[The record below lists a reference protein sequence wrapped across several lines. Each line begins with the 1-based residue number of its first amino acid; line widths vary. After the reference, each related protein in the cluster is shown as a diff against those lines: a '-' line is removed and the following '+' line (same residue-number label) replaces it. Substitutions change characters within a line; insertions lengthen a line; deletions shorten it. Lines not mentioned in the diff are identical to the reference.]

1 MIDFADT
8 NELKARI
15 KVFGVGGG
23 GGNALNNM
31 IQQNLGGVMFYAAN
45 TDAQALN
52 SNLAPVKMQLG
63 GRLTGGLGAGGNP
76 DKGYNAALEDQSALA
91 ELMSDADMVFVTAGM
106 GGGTGTGGAPVV
118 AHLAREAGALT
129 VGVVT
134 RPFTFEGRKRGRN
147 AELGLDALSRE
158 VDTLI
163 VIPNDRLLDVADRKM
178 TMIDAF
184 RVADQVLFDAVKSI
198 SDIIVTPGLIN
209 VDFADVKAIMSG
221 KGRALMGTG
230 YASGENRAVEAAKM
244 AISSPLLED
253 AAIDGATGIL
263 INITGGAD
271 MTLYEVNEAATLI
284 EEAADENANI
294 IWGSVIDESLADQI
308 KITVVATGFD
318 PSAGARDDDERTAR
332 SEREQVSQ
340 LLAGRER
347 RPIPALVMEPEPELE
362 EVLPPRQPVVT
373 TALPQTP
380 PMAPPTPTPV
390 RTTERRE
397 TRRPVPY
404 NPFQEPTRSEYD
416 SPTFTRRPRQAPT
429 MVRQFSPQP
438 AMPARFGGSSD
449 DDPKLP
455 L

>member
-63 GRLTGGLGAGGNP
+63 ARLTGGLGAGGNP
-76 DKGYNAALEDQSALA
+76 DKGYNAALEDQSAIA

-134 RPFTFEGRKRGRN
+134 RPFTFEGRKRSRN
-147 AELGLDALSRE
+147 AELGLEALSRE

-163 VIPNDRLLDVADRKM
+163 VIPNDRLLDVADRKT
-178 TMIDAF
+178 TMVDAF

-209 VDFADVKAIMSG
+209 VDFADVKAIMSS

-244 AISSPLLED
+244 AICSPLLED

-263 INITGGAD
+263 INVTGGPD
-271 MTLYEVNEAATLI
+271 MTLFEVNEAATLI

-294 IWGSVIDESLADQI
+294 IWGSVIDESLTDTI

-318 PSAGARDDDERTAR
+318 HVTGARDDDEAASRA
-332 SEREQVSQ
+332 EREQAVQVIAS
-340 LLAGRER
+340 R
-347 RPIPALVMEPEPELE
+347 RPAPMVVPSEPEPEVE

-373 TALPQTP
+373 TSFPTQTP
-380 PMAPPTPTPV
+380 PARPG
-390 RTTERRE
+390 ERRE
-397 TRRPVPY
+397 TRRPVSF

-416 SPTFTRRPRQAPT
+416 SPTFARRQRQASP
-429 MVRQFSPQP
+429 MVKQFSAQP
-438 AMPARFGGSSD
+438 STPRFVSD
-449 DDPKLP
+449 DEPTL